1 MFPCGY
7 CANATVLHAGSVT
20 RLTHHSLYLVLH
32 ITQELL
38 GPESDLLMQ
47 AGINPP
53 LEVILYPSW
62 LYIQGSYMLSRAT
75 KRNNSCLFYR
85 SGCGCVVFSKKFHVL
100 FASKLLAMQVSHYA
114 RMNNTFKIG
123 QPLLFL

>member
-62 LYIQGSYMLSRAT
+62 LYIQGSYMLRICVGQQSET
-75 KRNNSCLFYR
+75 IPVCSIDQGVGVWSSPKNSMCYLLVNC
-85 SGCGCVVFSKKFHVL
+85 SLCKFHT
-100 FASKLLAMQVSHYA
+100 MQ
-114 RMNNTFKIG
+114 G
-123 QPLLFL
+123 